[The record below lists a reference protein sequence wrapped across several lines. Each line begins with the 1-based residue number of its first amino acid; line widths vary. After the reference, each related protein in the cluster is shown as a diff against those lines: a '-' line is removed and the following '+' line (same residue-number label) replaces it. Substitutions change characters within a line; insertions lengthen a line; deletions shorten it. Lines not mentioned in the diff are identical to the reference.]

1 MFSLCRLKEQVKS
14 RMEVLLEEESQSR
27 TKSTRTG
34 SHSTTKTPN
43 KTVGST
49 TAGST
54 LGTKTVEGGGGGR
67 QTVGAEADVIFST
80 SVGKVRLILI
90 AC

>member
-1 MFSLCRLKEQVKS
+1 
-14 RMEVLLEEESQSR
+14 MEILLEEESQSR

-34 SHSTTKTPN
+34 SHSTTKPPN

-49 TAGST
+49 TASST
-54 LGTKTVEGGGGGR
+54 VGTKTVEGGGGR

-80 SVGKVRLILI
+80 SVGKLHFILI
-90 AC
+90 AS

>member
-1 MFSLCRLKEQVKS
+1 
-14 RMEVLLEEESQSR
+14 MEILLEEESQSR

-34 SHSTTKTPN
+34 SHSITKPPN

-49 TAGST
+49 TASST
-54 LGTKTVEGGGGGR
+54 VGTKTVEGGGGGGR

-80 SVGKVRLILI
+80 SVGKLHFILI
-90 AC
+90 AS